1 MKKLS
6 FGATKG
12 QMMTIRD
19 QHDQIETSAEYA
31 EAAAIPMIHEVHA
44 DPSTAAASEA
54 KLPPALMEP
63 STHKSPARWA
73 YERMILYIQN
83 FEKQLNSDQE
93 VAMGFTGSNAGVIRI
108 EGLGYFDPDILT
120 FYGSTEDG
128 AKTQLVQHVSQ
139 LNVMLRAMPT
149 QTQVIEPNR
158 IGFKLARDIGI
169 EEPATS

>member
-1 MKKLS
+1 MI
-6 FGATKG
+6 
-12 QMMTIRD
+12 IRE
-19 QHDQIETSAEYA
+19 QHNEIETSAEYA
-31 EAAAIPMIHEVHA
+31 EAAAIPMIHEVHTN
-44 DPSTAAASEA
+44 PETAIATSLPAA
-54 KLPPALMEP
+54 LQEP
-63 STHKSPARWA
+63 SENKSPARWA

-149 QTQVIEPNR
+149 QAEIVEPNR
-158 IGFKLARDIGI
+158 IGFKLARDIGL

>member
-1 MKKLS
+1 MS
-6 FGATKG
+6 
-12 QMMTIRD
+12 IRD
-19 QHDQIETSAEYA
+19 QYDQIETSAEYA
-31 EAAAIPMIHEVHA
+31 EAAAIPVVHEVHA
-44 DPSTAAASEA
+44 DPVAISAQTT
-54 KLPPALMEP
+54 LPPALKDAAAN
-63 STHKSPARWA
+63 KSPARWA
-73 YERMILYIQN
+73 YERLVLYIQN

-149 QTQVIEPNR
+149 HTEVAEPNR